1 MASAFT
7 GLMGKVYLG
16 VASAE
21 EAVNGCRK
29 TSFFIVNK
37 RIMFR
42 EYYFTTRE
50 FWNNTDNLTIR

>member
-50 FWNNTDNLTIR
+50 F

>member
-1 MASAFT
+1 
-7 GLMGKVYLG
+7 
-16 VASAE
+16 
-21 EAVNGCRK
+21 VNGCRK